1 MAGKNPAPP
10 VVDDDTKVTEE
21 DLRKDKYGDG
31 EVEAPKEAD
40 ETPDPET
47 SEDKSEET
55 SEDGGKTDDQTED
68 EEAEETDT
76 TESADDSSEFVKEF
90 PNIKGDNLE
99 DYARELER
107 TLQLSNVEGK
117 RLSDALKTKESSSES
132 DTTETVD
139 ISDPLQLW
147 AKQNLDKQIQ
157 EAYSDFSK
165 SYPQVTDQ
173 AQYDQF
179 TLIVSELTNTIR
191 QSQNRLAEPAELYS
205 KAAVILG
212 WKPEGGVDSKDKLNM
227 AIKGN
232 ASISKTISATKSTPR
247 SKVTDQMVAANKLMY
262 PKKSEAEIRAELEP
276 YVK

>member
-1 MAGKNPAPP
+1 MAKNADEP
-10 VVDDDTKVTEE
+10 VVDDDAKVTEE

-31 EVEAPKEAD
+31 EVEEAKVSD
-40 ETPDPET
+40 ETPEPET
-47 SEDKSEET
+47 SAEESKEA
-55 SEDGGKTDDQTED
+55 SEDDGKTDDQTED
-68 EEAEETDT
+68 EETEETDT
-76 TESADDSSEFVKEF
+76 TESDSSDFVKEF

-107 TLQLSNVEGK
+107 TLQLSNTEGK

-132 DTTETVD
+132 DATTETVD

-212 WKPEGGVDSKDKLNM
+212 WKPEAVDSKDKLNM

-232 ASISKTISATKSTPR
+232 ASIAKTTSATKSTPR
-247 SKVTDQMVAANKLMY
+247 SKVTDQMIAANKLMF
-262 PKKSEAEIRAELEP
+262 PKKSEEEIRKELEP